1 MSLRARLRSFRFAFA
16 GLATL
21 VRTQPN
27 ARIHA
32 VATVAVIALGLLL
45 RLTAAEWCWIAL
57 AITAVWVAEAL
68 NTSLEFLADA
78 TCPDIHPLVKQSKDV
93 AAAAVLIAA
102 VGAAVIG
109 ALVFGP
115 RAWAVIGGGTMIY

>member
-32 VATVAVIALGLLL
+32 VATAAVIALGIAL
-45 RLTAAEWCWIAL
+45 RLTFAEWCWVVL

-78 TCPDIHPLVKQSKDV
+78 ACPDIHPLVKQSKDV
-93 AAAAVLIAA
+93 AAAAVLIGATGAAA
-102 VGAAVIG
+102 VGV
-109 ALVFGP
+109 LVFGP
-115 RAWAVIGGGTMIY
+115 RIWAVLY